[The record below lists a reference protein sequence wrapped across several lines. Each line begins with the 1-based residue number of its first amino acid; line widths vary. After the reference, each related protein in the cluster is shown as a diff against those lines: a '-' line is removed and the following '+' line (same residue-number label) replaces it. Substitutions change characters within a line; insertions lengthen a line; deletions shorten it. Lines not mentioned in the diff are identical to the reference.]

1 MAKVLVIGGGPGGLF
16 AAAEAAGRGFDVT
29 LMEKGKIGEDI
40 RCAEGFFDV
49 LKLLGKPCAGVR
61 FKVETLIFEAR
72 STYRFDARSL
82 NLWMIDRSTWQKELS
97 RRAVEKG
104 VKIMENSPVLPK
116 DLEKLKTIYDFIID
130 ASGAPPVTSRALGF
144 SSFYKQNSGKTVQY
158 LVEGDFSHIGNA
170 LKVGFLPDFW
180 GYYWIFPKGKDE
192 QGKETANVGI
202 GDFNPLSRR
211 NLRNMLDEVFKKERL
226 DDGNHKI
233 VKILGG
239 ICPTRMPNRLTY
251 DNIMLVGD
259 AAGLTS
265 PLHGG
270 GIDMAVLSGMTAAR
284 ALADGPAKYEAELKK
299 LLYRRLQ
306 FEDMVAEAWRRRN
319 LDQVDNILSL
329 AHTLRLYKLL
339 SHPRLMNPLTV
350 KFLELIF

>member
-29 LMEKGKIGEDI
+29 LMEKGKIGENI

-72 STYRFDARSL
+72 SAYKFDTRPL

-104 VKIMENSPVLPK
+104 VKIMENSPVSPK
-116 DLEKLKTIYDFIID
+116 DLENLKTKYDFIID
-130 ASGAPPVTSRALGF
+130 ASGAPPVTSRTLGF
-144 SSFYKQNSGKTVQY
+144 SGFYKQNSGKTVQY
-158 LVEGDFSHIGNA
+158 LVEGDFSHINNSM
-170 LKVGFLPDFW
+170 KVGFLPDFW
-180 GYYWIFPKGKDE
+180 GYYWIFPKGRDE
-192 QGKETANVGI
+192 QGRETANVGI
-202 GDFNPLSRR
+202 GDFNPLSPR
-211 NLRNMLDEVFKKERL
+211 NLRKMLDEVFKKERL
-226 DDGNHKI
+226 DDGRHRI
-233 VKILGG
+233 LKILGG
-239 ICPTRMPNRLTY
+239 ICPTRMPEKLVY
-251 DNIMLVGD
+251 DNILLVGD

-270 GIDMAVLSGMTAAR
+270 GIDMAVLSGLTAAR
-284 ALADGPAKYEAELKK
+284 AISENPGKYETNLRN
-299 LLYRRLQ
+299 LLFRRLC
-306 FEDMVAEAWRRRN
+306 FEDMVAGAWRKRN
-319 LDQVDNILSL
+319 LEQVDKILSVVN
-329 AHTLRLYKLL
+329 ALRLYKLL
-339 SHPRLMNPLTV
+339 SYPRIINPLTV